1 MRRSPSPVR
10 AGSHSVDKKRQKI
23 KSERIDGDNKKE
35 LNNHIEFPID
45 QRENK
50 YSKTWKIKGEKQ
62 SGNESRESDSDNSRQ
77 SRKLLKSL
85 DSIKKEHKKTRRRS
99 TSSSGSSSSSRRSC
113 SSTRRKKII
122 KKEKRDKDEHV
133 ENRRS
138 RSKSG
143 SSSFSSSPNKRKK
156 IKIKKEKKKDKNF
169 KSRRSKSESSSY
181 DSEFEKEIRK
191 LKKKHRRRRSL
202 SSRSV
207 KETKRKDR
215 WKKKKKTKEKSR
227 QRSRESSCSSPNTET
242 KIVPADSNIK
252 IEPSVISNDEKLPQ
266 ASLASSDFPS
276 FQPNATLDAINRVLK
291 KQKRSQ
297 TSRCDEEITEIII
310 DGPKS
315 TFKGNEIKSECV
327 INSERE
333 IKVETIETSDDD
345 LVIVPCDDNHSE
357 KDINHQNEKIK
368 TFPADTKLMSV
379 KEEKCE
385 KFEYYYIYC
394 HRKGSETEKIE
405 VSFTSSDVSFYFE
418 EDLEEGE
425 DCTHAFD
432 NLITKIKE

>member
-10 AGSHSVDKKRQKI
+10 AGSPSVDKKRQKI
-23 KSERIDGDNKKE
+23 KSERIDCDNKKE
-35 LNNHIEFPID
+35 HNNHIEFPKD

-143 SSSFSSSPNKRKK
+143 SSSFSSSPHKRKK
-156 IKIKKEKKKDKNF
+156 VKIKKKDKNL

-181 DSEFEKEIRK
+181 DSEVEKEIRK
-191 LKKKHRRRRSL
+191 LKKKHRKRISL
-202 SSRSV
+202 SSRSD
-207 KETKRKDR
+207 KEETERKDR
-215 WKKKKKTKEKSR
+215 GKKKKKTKEKIR
-227 QRSRESSCSSPNTET
+227 QRSLESSCSSPKTET
-242 KIVPADSNIK
+242 TIVPANSNIK
-252 IEPSVISNDEKLPQ
+252 IEPSDIPNDEKLPQ
-266 ASLASSDFPS
+266 ASLTSSDSTS

-297 TSRCDEEITEIII
+297 TSKCDEEITEIII

-315 TFKGNEIKSECV
+315 TLKGNEIKSECV

-345 LVIVPCDDNHSE
+345 IVIVPCDDNHSE

-418 EDLEEGE
+418 EELEEGE
-425 DCTHAFD
+425 DCVHAFD